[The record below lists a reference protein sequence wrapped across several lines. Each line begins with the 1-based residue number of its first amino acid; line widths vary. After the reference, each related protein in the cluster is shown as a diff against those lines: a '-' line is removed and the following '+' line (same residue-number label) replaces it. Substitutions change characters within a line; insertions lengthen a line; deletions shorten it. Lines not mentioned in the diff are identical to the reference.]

1 MNTKG
6 CDRTQQPAY
15 EGKPAAVFME
25 SIVPRIRGRHGE
37 KLQLRKEVFQDIPG
51 VNAFIDP
58 DDRISRTGG
67 GRGIFADVGCGHI
80 GIFSAFRIEG
90 YGDGR

>member
-6 CDRTQQPAY
+6 YDRKQQPAY
-15 EGKPAAVFME
+15 TGKPAAVLME
-25 SIVPRIRGRHGE
+25 SIVPRVRGRHGE
-37 KLQLRKEVFQDIPG
+37 KLQFRKEVFQDIPG

-58 DDRISRTGG
+58 DDRIPGTGG
-67 GRGIFADVGCGHI
+67 GRGIFNDVGRGHI